1 MVELDE
7 TVTHV
12 YTVCL
17 NTRRGCG
24 VSEAMCFCFFGGT
37 SVNLFLNADIRTVG
51 HFVSFC
57 VSVVSDWLKQDNVS
71 PKDEE

>member
-12 YTVCL
+12 YSMFKYQKRMWCF
-17 NTRRGCG
+17 RGQ
-24 VSEAMCFCFFGGT
+24 VFLLFWGGI
-37 SVNLFLNADIRTVG
+37 SVHLFLNADIRTVG
-51 HFVSFC
+51 NFVSFC
-57 VSVVSDWLKQDNVS
+57 VSVVSDRRKQDNVS